1 MWAHIQIPV
10 SNANES
16 GRVHGVPGV
25 HLGHSLLI
33 LRLCFLISFTA
44 VLTVQSA
51 HTILLRVTHCH
62 LGGNVGVGALR
73 PASLPGVTSYS
84 PSSPRRPQKPGHN
97 GCALCRAAEQNFRAF
112 RFCLFL
118 KNNKKPKK
126 RQQLSVPRLRP
137 SELGWAWPGGG
148 AVKKPQINRA
158 VSWPS
163 QASSCGKP
171 VVGALV

>member
-16 GRVHGVPGV
+16 GRVHSVPGV
-25 HLGHSLLI
+25 RLGHSLPI
-33 LRLCFLISFTA
+33 LRLCFLISSTA

-84 PSSPRRPQKPGHN
+84 PSSPRRPQKPSHN

-118 KNNKKPKK
+118 KNNKK

-163 QASSCGKP
+163 QVSSCGKP

>member
-1 MWAHIQIPV
+1 MCGLW
-10 SNANES
+10 S
-16 GRVHGVPGV
+16 GAWCPHGVPRPFTSHSV
-25 HLGHSLLI
+25 PLLPHLFRSSFDHPKCPHHPAESHPLSL
-33 LRLCFLISFTA
+33 RRECWRWSPEASFSPGGLLLTA
-44 VLTVQSA
+44 L
-51 HTILLRVTHCH
+51 
-62 LGGNVGVGALR
+62 
-73 PASLPGVTSYS
+73 PLPGG
-84 PSSPRRPQKPGHN
+84 PRTRPHWLCSMS
-97 GCALCRAAEQNFRAF
+97 GCEQNFRAF

-118 KNNKKPKK
+118 KNNKKPKE

-171 VVGALV
+171 MVGALV